1 MGRSRF
7 KKSRLSWQNPV
18 RTASSAILVVL
29 CAIACPAMTI
39 RSKSD
44 MRLWETVA
52 DRSAPLSWPWE
63 EGADSATLVFSNCVT
78 RAVSSVSVQRVA
90 GLTRGSCAQ
99 PAPQGGEGLFGVTLV
114 QRGGDEEISRDSASL
129 AYVSG
134 AGGGP
139 ITVRAPGTREWK
151 RLPEPRIYAFDP
163 AWQGETGESGYA
175 IAWPECLGMKIIFR

>member
-1 MGRSRF
+1 MKIPF
-7 KKSRLSWQNPV
+7 E
-18 RTASSAILVVL
+18 TLVALALL
-29 CAIACPAMTI
+29 CLTHCHAATI
-39 RSKSD
+39 RTKAD

-90 GLTRGSCAQ
+90 GEARGSCAQ
-99 PAPQGGEGLFGVTLV
+99 PVPQGGEGLFGVTLV
-114 QRGGDEEISRDSASL
+114 QRGGGAEMSRDSASL